1 MFEVVNRVQRPVV
14 FPYSGSYSR
23 WPNLGAVMADV
34 YLPAGSQRRLIKTA
48 RQTLEA
54 ITRGEQYGEPSESD
68 PHLESVN
75 YGAFVTLFNQ
85 NLLRGCVGTCTPSS
99 GLSRVV
105 IEMTEAAARHDR
117 RVKPVCIDELDS
129 IQIHISVISPLDPT
143 DHPLDLE
150 IGKHGLLIARRHKRG
165 VLLPQ
170 VAVEHGWDASA
181 FLEHTCRKAN
191 LPSNAWRWPGTQI
204 SLFTS
209 LDIEEEK

>member
-1 MFEVVNRVQRPVV
+1 
-14 FPYSGSYSR
+14 
-23 WPNLGAVMADV
+23 MADV

-54 ITRGEQYGEPSESD
+54 ITRGVLYGDPSESD
-68 PHLESVN
+68 PYLECVN

-85 NLLRGCVGTCTPSS
+85 RLLRGCVGTCTPSS

-105 IEMTEAAARHDR
+105 VEMTEAAARHDR
-117 RVKPVCIDELDS
+117 RVKPVAVDELDN
-129 IQIHISVISPLDPT
+129 IQIHISVISALDPA

-150 IGKHGLLIARRHKRG
+150 IGKHGLHIARHRKRG

-170 VAVEHGWDASA
+170 VAVEHGWDAST

-204 SLFTS
+204 SFFTS
-209 LDIEEEK
+209 LEIEEER